1 MQKQLKGFGEKG
13 LENAEDE
20 SQPFSATL
28 FGASSNSKK
37 DEDADLPMTLRYAD
51 EHEREAV

>member
-1 MQKQLKGFGEKG
+1 VQKQLKGFGEKG